1 MYDITYNVIEC
12 HDYSVQHAWHD
23 AIVHTST
30 AVFGYRTGWCG
41 LFFNSHHFAERLKGF
56 PWATPLRSQEK
67 ACKLE
72 SRKVMSNTGMCAYT
86 TGHMSWGPTFFKIL
100 YIIVPFVPFSILFFK
115 RLKFLVDLQ
124 GDDGPAMRADA
135 AAFLPGKGYVKETP
149 EVHSHDT

>member
-1 MYDITYNVIEC
+1 
-12 HDYSVQHAWHD
+12 
-23 AIVHTST
+23 
-30 AVFGYRTGWCG
+30 
-41 LFFNSHHFAERLKGF
+41 
-56 PWATPLRSQEK
+56 
-67 ACKLE
+67 
-72 SRKVMSNTGMCAYT
+72 
-86 TGHMSWGPTFFKIL
+86 L